1 MRQVTITTPKRFQRR
16 EGCWEVEL
24 ALETGSWEMIGGRE
38 CVRWR
43 VPVIEGKEGRRLEGQ
58 FGARLGP
65 GLELRVHSSSRELS
79 TGLE

>member
-1 MRQVTITTPKRFQRR
+1 MRQVTHHAQAISE
-16 EGCWEVEL
+16 EGGLLGGGAGIRDWKL
-24 ALETGSWEMIGGRE
+24 GNDWGRE

-43 VPVIEGKEGRRLEGQ
+43 VPVIEGKEGRRLESQ

-65 GLELRVHSSSRELS
+65 GLELGVHSSSRELS